1 MRPGGS
7 AGGEVVT
14 QTDLMQSVTL
24 RRRAREAMDEWK
36 AHHRSLAARLHSR
49 PAYEPGRYRPAVA
62 RVEGLLVLAIHDDE
76 TPMREVVAVDKYNP
90 EDLD

>member
-1 MRPGGS
+1 MRHAGSDGG
-7 AGGEVVT
+7 GGVS
-14 QTDLMQSVTL
+14 QADLMQSVAL
-24 RRRAREAMDEWK
+24 RRRAREAHDEWK

-90 EDLD
+90 KDLD